1 MNLSYGQAKTGGAG
15 ATDWAFGTDLGI
27 ATNSQ
32 TNLNIVPNIG
42 AIKTIDT
49 LVAGSGYSVGFGDI
63 RCSSTGGS
71 GTGAT
76 FTCRTGYSVGAL
88 VANNSLFF

>member
-27 ATNSQ
+27 ATNTQ
-32 TNLNIVPNIG
+32 TNSNIVPNIG

-71 GTGAT
+71 GTSTRSTSRAT
-76 FTCRTGYSVGAL
+76 SNITKTYRIT
-88 VANNSLFF
+88 